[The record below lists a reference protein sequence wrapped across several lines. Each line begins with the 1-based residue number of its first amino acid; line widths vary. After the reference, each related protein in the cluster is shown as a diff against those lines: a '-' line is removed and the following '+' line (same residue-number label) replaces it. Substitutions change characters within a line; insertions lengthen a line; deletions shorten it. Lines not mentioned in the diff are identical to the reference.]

1 MKDVI
6 SAFLLDTPII
16 VLPYLGQPLPKRT
29 REILADPATERLISP
44 ASIMELAIKGEE
56 LKMSEENLREAIRD
70 LRLDIIPFTPQ
81 QAYRLFSLPL
91 HHRDPFDRMLISTA
105 LAENIPLIGGD
116 HIFNQYAGLK
126 VIWK

>member
-56 LKMSEENLREAIRD
+56 LKMSEENLRTYGKPSAICAWISFP
-70 LRLDIIPFTPQ
+70 LRRS
-81 QAYRLFSLPL
+81 RL
-91 HHRDPFDRMLISTA
+91 TA
-105 LAENIPLIGGD
+105 SSRCRCTIVTRLTAC
-116 HIFNQYAGLK
+116 
-126 VIWK
+126 